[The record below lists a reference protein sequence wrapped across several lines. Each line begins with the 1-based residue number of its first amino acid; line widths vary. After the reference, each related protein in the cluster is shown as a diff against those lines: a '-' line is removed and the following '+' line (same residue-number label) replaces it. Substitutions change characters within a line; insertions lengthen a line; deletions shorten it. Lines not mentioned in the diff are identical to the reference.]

1 VNAPLRSRLGNPTEA
16 CPLFL
21 TMFLAASCVLLAQPA
36 KPLHAQASSTID
48 YTPTADGFGTIEIK
62 NISYEVITNVPGRPP
77 ADRLLLRKITR
88 SKEVLGDVG
97 VDANVSLEAWRLGD
111 DLRQRSL
118 YTLNVSGDDGNT
130 RDNALFVVSRGLE
143 EVEWW
148 SVYKLGNGQHLFDT
162 YVPLLSFSISRET
175 VKTRYAGLD
184 VPGDD
189 ETDALLKQPNVI
201 GVLAYAS
208 EGHLLR
214 EALLTSDDRQQARL
228 LRSYADVT
236 RSLSVTEAPSRNIR
250 LTFTQNFPSPPNP
263 VELLIPVKG
272 DDLDLKNAQLPPKMH
287 ATVWKR

>member
-1 VNAPLRSRLGNPTEA
+1 MFRFIVVAGFAVT
-16 CPLFL
+16 L
-21 TMFLAASCVLLAQPA
+21 TGQPA

-48 YTPTADGFGTIEIK
+48 YTPTADGFGTIEIR
-62 NISYEVITNVPGRPP
+62 NVSYEVITNVPGRPP

-162 YVPLLSFSISRET
+162 YAPLESFSISRET
-175 VKTRYAGLD
+175 VTTRYAGLET
-184 VPGDD
+184 PPDD
-189 ETDALLKQPNVI
+189 TKDARLRQPNVI
-201 GVLAYAS
+201 AVLSYAS
-208 EGHLLR
+208 DSRLIR
-214 EALLTSDDRQQARL
+214 EAMLTSDDHQQARQ
-228 LRSYADVT
+228 LRSFADET
-236 RSLSVTEAPSRNIR
+236 RSLSYSDGTIK
-250 LTFTQNFPSPPNP
+250 LTFTQNYPSAPNP
-263 VELLIPVKG
+263 VEVSIKVKG
-272 DDLDLKNAQLPPKMH
+272 DDLDLANAKLPPKMH
-287 ATVWKR
+287 LAIWKR